1 MELYL
6 CTDAFGELED
16 VSSLEEINGIS
27 ITPPTEVNAVGLW
40 FVLWDLHAMSSYSDS
55 STAQVY
61 I

>member
-16 VSSLEEINGIS
+16 VSFLEEINGIS

-40 FVLWDLHAMSSYSDS
+40 LVLWDLHAMSSYSDS